1 MKFNTKRSSIIIVI
15 GLMMIL
21 SIPSNKDTRL
31 ENKENLKTAYISI
44 YDPTSSTVWNICD
57 DQPETIHWDGWE
69 GSGVDLYLYKGNTKV
84 KWLGFYR
91 EGLSY
96 AKVWIDNSV
105 SPGSN
110 YFIKAEDIG
119 WDMDVG
125 WSDAFRITCSGGG
138 GHSDD
143 DLEGE
148 EDATGYSTG
157 ANCQDIEV
165 LGEYAFIADSVEG
178 LVVID
183 VSVPLHPDS
192 DNPIYEPLDCF
203 TGEIVVLGN
212 YAFLACGVSTA
223 SSEFMGLAV
232 IDVSN
237 PTNPGTPIKVT
248 TDGVASD
255 IFITEN
261 YAFLTLQTFWNSSA
275 GENDGQQ
282 ALAIIDI
289 SDPTNPGEPIY
300 VPLSGYTY
308 DVIVSHNYAYI
319 GCMDEGVAIVDVRNP
334 NSPGTP
340 SYILSGSERLRY
352 LSVYSDILYAAEITS
367 PGELFMYNISNPS
380 SPQSIDAI
388 PNIGRFNDFLVV
400 GDILYYSYSQYLKIL
415 DIGDSDNV
423 EELETKTTTANAK
436 GFCISG
442 TYAYVADNGGG
453 IKVFSINYLYED
465 LDPGGNSELGISS
478 ISIPILIIGLALGV
492 LIVIQTNCRTKIKIK
507 SKSK

>member
-1 MKFNTKRSSIIIVI
+1 MKFNTKRSSIIILI

-44 YDPTSSTVWNICD
+44 YDPTSTTVWNICD
-57 DQPETIHWDGWE
+57 DLPETIHWDGWE

-91 EGLSY
+91 EGVSY

-138 GHSDD
+138 GHSND

-148 EDATGYSTG
+148 EDATSYSTG
-157 ANCQDIEV
+157 ANCHDIDV
-165 LGEYAFIADSVEG
+165 QCEYAFIADSVEG

-203 TGEIVVLGN
+203 TKEIVVLDN

-223 SSEFMGLAV
+223 GSEFMGLAV

-248 TDGVASD
+248 TDGVASN

-282 ALAIIDI
+282 ALVIIDI

-308 DVIVSHNYAYI
+308 DVKVSHNYAYI
-319 GCMDEGVAIVDVRNP
+319 GCMDEGVAIVDVSNP

-352 LSVYSDILYAAEITS
+352 LSVYGDILYAAEFTS
-367 PGELFMYNISNPS
+367 PGELFIYNISNPS
-380 SPQSIDAI
+380 SPQFIDSI
-388 PNIGRFNDFLVV
+388 PNIGHFNDFFVV

-415 DIGDSDNV
+415 DIGDPDNV

-442 TYAYVADNGGG
+442 TYAYIADNGGG

-465 LDPGGNSELGISS
+465 LESGRNSELGISS
-478 ISIPILIIGLALGV
+478 FSLPILVIGSTLGV
-492 LIVIQTNCRTKIKIK
+492 LIVIQINCRKKIK

>member
-1 MKFNTKRSSIIIVI
+1 MKFNKKRLSIIIVI

-31 ENKENLKTAYISI
+31 ENKENLKTAYINI
-44 YDPTSSTVWNICD
+44 YDPTSSSVWNICD
-57 DQPETIHWDGWE
+57 DQSETIHWDGWE
-69 GSGVDLYLYKGNTKV
+69 GSGVDLYLYKGSTKV

-91 EGLSY
+91 EGVSY

-105 SPGSN
+105 SAGSN

-119 WDMDVG
+119 WNMDVG

-138 GHSDD
+138 GHSND

-157 ANCQDIEV
+157 ACCHDIDV
-165 LGEYAFIADSVEG
+165 QGEYAFIADSKEG

-183 VSVPLHPDS
+183 VSVPLHPDT

-203 TGEIVVLGN
+203 TKEIVVLDN
-212 YAFLACGVSTA
+212 YAFFACGVPTA
-223 SSEFMGLAV
+223 GSEFMGLAV

-248 TDGVASD
+248 TDGVASN
-255 IFITEN
+255 IYITEN

-289 SDPTNPGEPIY
+289 SDPTNPGDPIY
-300 VPLSGYTY
+300 VSLLGYTH
-308 DVIVSHNYAYI
+308 DVIVSHNYAYV
-319 GCMDEGVAIVDVRNP
+319 GCREEGVAIVDVSNP
-334 NSPGTP
+334 NNPGTP
-340 SYILSGSERLRY
+340 SYILSGSERLRH
-352 LSVYSDILYAAEITS
+352 LSVYGDILYAAEFTS

-380 SPQSIDAI
+380 SPQIIDSI

-400 GDILYYSYSQYLKIL
+400 GDILYYSNFQYLKIL
-415 DIGDSDNV
+415 DIGDRDNV

-442 TYAYVADNGGG
+442 TYAYIADNGGG

-465 LDPGGNSELGISS
+465 PESVENSELGISS
-478 ISIPILIIGLALGV
+478 FSLPILIIGSTLGV
-492 LIVIQTNCRTKIKIK
+492 LIVIQTNYRIKIK

>member
-1 MKFNTKRSSIIIVI
+1 MKFDMKRSSIIIVI

-21 SIPSNKDTRL
+21 SIPPNKDTRL
-31 ENKENLKTAYISI
+31 ENKENLKTAYINI

-69 GSGVDLYLYKGNTKV
+69 GSGVDLYLYKGSTKV

-91 EGLSY
+91 EGVSY
-96 AKVWIDNSV
+96 ATVWIDNSV
-105 SPGSN
+105 SAGSN

-138 GHSDD
+138 GHSND

-157 ANCQDIEV
+157 ACCHDIDV
-165 LGEYAFIADSVEG
+165 QGEYAFIADSKEG

-183 VSVPLHPDS
+183 VSDPLHPDT

-203 TGEIVVLGN
+203 TKEIVVLDN

-223 SSEFMGLAV
+223 GSEFMGLAV

-255 IFITEN
+255 IYITEN
-261 YAFLTLQTFWNSSA
+261 FAYLTLGTFWNSSA
-275 GENDGQQ
+275 GEHGGQQ

-289 SDPTNPGEPIY
+289 SDPTNPGDPIY
-300 VPLSGYTY
+300 VSLSSLTY
-308 DVIVSHNYAYI
+308 DVIVYRDHAYV
-319 GCMDEGVAIVDVRNP
+319 GCGEEGVAIIDVSNP

-340 SYILSGSERLRY
+340 SYILSGSERLRH
-352 LSVYSDILYAAEITS
+352 LSVYGDMLYAAEVTS

-380 SPQSIDAI
+380 SPQYIDSN
-388 PNIGRFNDFLVV
+388 PNLGCFDDFLVV
-400 GDILYYSYSQYLKIL
+400 GDILYYSRSQYFYII
-415 DIGDSDNV
+415 DVEDPNNV
-423 EELETKTTTANAK
+423 VELEKKTTNAYAK
-436 GFCISG
+436 GFYISG

-453 IKVFSINYLYED
+453 IKVFSINYLYETSE
-465 LDPGGNSELGISS
+465 PGGDGDLGISS
-478 ISIPILIIGLALGV
+478 FSLPILVIGLTLGV
-492 LIVIQTNCRTKIKIK
+492 LIVIQTNYKIKIK